1 MTAPASAL
9 QACFTLDPSLI
20 NPTRLHHLH
29 ERLLRK
35 ATPEQVEALTTK
47 LTGETLQQWQKVLI
61 GSDFISEKLCEYPD
75 WLLALVTDKE
85 ALGDYDKDALQRTMP
100 DPSLPTEAWDSRLR
114 QWRYRQM
121 ARIVW
126 RDFNRIADT
135 RRTVW
140 ELTALAE
147 LALQA
152 ALDYHYSNLC
162 EEMGEPCDAH
172 GESQPMLILGMGKL
186 GAWELNLSSDVDL
199 IFAYPSKGD
208 TRGGPRSYSN
218 QDFFVRLGQ
227 RLIKS
232 LDQMTVDGF
241 VFRVDMRLRPYGQCG
256 PLVST
261 FDGLESYYQTQGRE
275 WERFAMIKA
284 RVVASNGT
292 AEQTQALMG
301 MLRSFTY
308 RKYVDFSAID
318 ALRNLKQLINR
329 EVARRRTHDNV
340 KIGRGG
346 IREVEFIA
354 QAFQIIRGGRD
365 TELQERRLLQVLPL
379 LRQFNCLPSRI
390 DEQLAEAYC
399 FLRNVE
405 HAIQAYDDRQSQDL
419 PKDDLGR
426 QRIAHILGFDSWN
439 EFNQHL
445 NAHRDFVHQQFSA
458 VIATPDEQKN
468 DAQQQGL
475 ADWRL
480 FWHHLTGPGGDCQ
493 GMLEKLQFP
502 EPEKTVRLLRDDLLS
517 TPMVMAMAA
526 ISRERLAELAPR
538 LLQRVAAA
546 EKPYETLARIIP
558 LLLSTARRSA
568 YLLLLIENPEA
579 LDQLVVLTEAS
590 PWIAQQLAH
599 HPALLDELLNPTT
612 LYRVPPKEDL
622 AQDLRQQVLR
632 IDPED
637 LEQQMEAL
645 RYFRSAHALR
655 VAACEVTGKLPLMKV
670 SDYLTELAE
679 VILAYVLQLTWQQM
693 VQRHGYP
700 DGEVHE
706 EPSFIIVAYGK
717 LGGIELAHGS
727 DLDLVFIHA
736 AAPMGNTQPQSDEQ
750 RSIENATFYAR
761 LGQKI
766 IHVLNAQTPSGQLYD
781 VDMRLRPSGNS
792 GMLVTSLNAFEKY
805 QFESAWTWEHQA
817 LVRAR
822 AITGRPELMAQFT
835 ELRSR
840 VLGQARELEKL
851 RSDVVEMREKM
862 RTQLGSSK
870 KQKAEG
876 LFNLKQD
883 AGGIVDIEF
892 MVQYAVLA
900 WASAHPAL
908 LEFTDNIRILE
919 GLAQSGQLSA
929 QEVNQLI
936 EAYKAFRSL
945 GHRLALQQ
953 LPGIVAGDQV
963 ESERRIVTQ
972 IWRRLLDSNTT
983 LETNNS

>member
-1 MTAPASAL
+1 MPFPSAL
-9 QACFTLDPSLI
+9 QQCFTVNPELVNPS
-20 NPTRLHHLH
+20 RLNHLH
-29 ERLLRK
+29 ERLLRN
-35 ATPEQVEALTTK
+35 ATSDQLAALETAMV
-47 LTGETLQQWQKVLI
+47 GEHLCQWHRVVV
-61 GSDFISEKLCEYPD
+61 GSDFIAEKLCDHPD
-75 WLLALVTDKE
+75 WLLALVGDTSQIQDQDKPW
-85 ALGDYDKDALQRTMP
+85 LGAGLP
-100 DPSLPTEAWDSRLR
+100 DDMSLPAEAWDRRLR
-114 QWRYRQM
+114 HWRYRQM
-121 ARIVW
+121 ARIIW
-126 RDFNRIADT
+126 RDFNRLADT

-152 ALDYHYSNLC
+152 ALEYHYHHLC
-162 EEMGEPCDAH
+162 REMGEPCDAD
-172 GESQPMLILGMGKL
+172 GERQPMLILGMGKL

-199 IFAYPSKGD
+199 IFAYPSKGE
-208 TRGGPRSYSN
+208 TRGAPRSYSN
-218 QDFFVRLGQ
+218 QEFFVRLGQ

-232 LDQMTVDGF
+232 LDDVSADGF
-241 VFRVDMRLRPYGQCG
+241 VFRVDMRLRPYGQSG
-256 PLVST
+256 ALVST
-261 FDGLESYYQTQGRE
+261 FDGLEDYYQTQGRE

-292 AEQTQALMG
+292 PAQTQELMG
-301 MLRSFTY
+301 LLRSFTY

-365 TELQERRLLQVLPL
+365 TELQERRLLHVLPL
-379 LRQFNCLPSRI
+379 LQKLNCLPPGV
-390 DEQLAEAYC
+390 DEQLTKAYC
-399 FLRNVE
+399 FLRDVE
-405 HAIQAYDDRQSQDL
+405 HAIQGYDDRQSQDL
-419 PKDDLGR
+419 PKDELGR
-426 QRIAHILGFDSWN
+426 RRIAAVMGFANWA
-439 EFNQHL
+439 EFNSRL
-445 NAHRDFVHQQFSA
+445 NEHREFIHQQFSA
-458 VIATPDEQKN
+458 VIATPDEQK
-468 DAQQQGL
+468 DDVQQQGL

-480 FWHHLTGPGGDCQ
+480 FWHHLTGPGGDPQ
-493 GMLEKLQFP
+493 GVLEKLRFP
-502 EPEKTVRLLRDDLLS
+502 EPEKTVQLLRDHLLS
-517 TPMVMAMAA
+517 TPAVMAMAA
-526 ISRERLAELAPR
+526 ISRERFAELAPR

-546 EKPYETLARIIP
+546 EQPHQTLARIIP
-558 LLLSTARRSA
+558 LLIATARRSA

-599 HPALLDELLNPTT
+599 HPALLDELLNPAT

-622 AQDLRQQVLR
+622 TQELRQQVLR

-693 VQRHGYP
+693 VDRHGYP

-706 EPSFIIVAYGK
+706 QPNFIIIGYGK

-736 AAPMGNTQPQSDEQ
+736 ATPMGNTQPQNDQQ
-750 RSIENATFYAR
+750 RSIENGTFYVR

-766 IHVLNAQTPSGQLYD
+766 IHILNTQTPSGQLYE

-792 GMLVTSLNAFEKY
+792 GMLVTSLTAFEKY

-835 ELRSR
+835 QLRSR
-840 VLGQARELEKL
+840 VLGQSRDLDKL
-851 RSDVVEMREKM
+851 RHDVAEMREKM
-862 RTQLGSSK
+862 RSQLGSK
-870 KQKAEG
+870 KKEQAEG

-883 AGGIVDIEF
+883 SGGIVDIEF

-900 WASAHPAL
+900 WASAHPSL
-908 LEFTDNIRILE
+908 LEFTDNIRILG
-919 GLAQSGQLSA
+919 GLAESGQLSA

-972 IWRRLLDSNTT
+972 IWRRLLDSNAT
-983 LETNNS
+983 LETNDP

>member
-1 MTAPASAL
+1 MSAPTAL
-9 QACFTLDPSLI
+9 QACFTLDSTLI

-29 ERLLRK
+29 ERLLHK
-35 ATPEQVEALTTK
+35 ATGDQLKELAARLV
-47 LTGETLQQWQKVLI
+47 GNTLVQWHKVLI
-61 GSDFISEKLCEYPD
+61 GSDFISDKLCDNPA
-75 WLLALVTDKE
+75 WLLALISGAE
-85 ALGDYDKDALQRTMP
+85 ALQDYDKDALRQG
-100 DPSLPTEAWDSRLR
+100 LPEDLTLPAETWDSLLR

-126 RDFNRIADT
+126 RDFNRLADT
-135 RRTVW
+135 QRTIW
-140 ELTALAE
+140 ELTAMAE

-152 ALDYHYSNLC
+152 ALEYHYHHLRD
-162 EEMGEPCDAH
+162 EMGEPCDAS
-172 GESQPMLILGMGKL
+172 GVPQPMLVLGMGKL

-199 IFAYPSKGD
+199 IFAYPSAGD
-208 TRGGPRSYSN
+208 TRGGRRTFSN
-218 QDFFVRLGQ
+218 QEFFIRLGQ
-227 RLIKS
+227 RLIRS
-232 LDQMTVDGF
+232 LDQITAEGF

-256 PLVST
+256 PLVSS
-261 FDGLESYYQTQGRE
+261 FDGLEAYYQTQGRE

-292 AEQTQALMG
+292 EAHTQELMG
-301 MLRSFTY
+301 LLRRFTY

-329 EVARRRTHDNV
+329 EVSRRRTHDNV

-346 IREVEFIA
+346 IREVEFVA

-365 TELQERRLLQVLPL
+365 TELQERRLLHVLPL
-379 LRQFNCLPSRI
+379 LQQLNCLPAGI
-390 DEQLAEAYC
+390 DEQLTQAYC
-399 FLRNVE
+399 FLRDVE
-405 HAIQAYDDRQSQDL
+405 HAIQGYDDRQSQDL

-426 QRIAHILGFDSWN
+426 RRIAHILGF
-439 EFNQHL
+439 
-445 NAHRDFVHQQFSA
+445 AHWDDFYAHFSAQRDFIHQQFSA
-458 VIATPDEQKN
+458 VIATPDEQQD
-468 DAQQQGL
+468 DAQQQEL

-480 FWHHLTGPGGDCQ
+480 FWHHLTGPGIDPQ
-493 GMLEKLQFP
+493 GLLEKLRFP
-502 EPEKTVRLLRDDLLS
+502 EPEKTLQLLRDHLLS
-517 TPMVMAMAA
+517 APSVMAMAA
-526 ISRERLAELAPR
+526 VSRERLAELAPR
-538 LLQRVAAA
+538 LLQRLAAA
-546 EKPYETLARIIP
+546 DKPYDTLTRIVP
-558 LLLSTARRSA
+558 LLVATARRSA
-568 YLLLLIENPEA
+568 YLLLLIENPKA

-599 HPALLDELLNPTT
+599 HPALLDELLNPAT

-632 IDPED
+632 LEADD

-679 VILAYVLQLTWQQM
+679 VILEYVLQLTWQQM

-700 DGEVHE
+700 DGEVRQ
-706 EPSFIIVAYGK
+706 EPNFIIVAYGK

-736 AAPMGNTQPQSDEQ
+736 ANPMGSTQTQSDEQ
-750 RSIENATFYAR
+750 RSLENTTFYAR

-766 IHVLNAQTPSGQLYD
+766 IHILNTQTHSGQLYE

-792 GMLVTSLNAFEKY
+792 GMLVISLNAFEKY

-822 AITGRPELMAQFT
+822 AITGQPELMAQFT

-840 VLGQARELEKL
+840 VLGQPRDLAKL
-851 RSDVVEMREKM
+851 RREVVEMREKM
-862 RTQLGSSK
+862 RAQLGSNK
-870 KQKAEG
+870 KQKADG

-883 AGGIVDIEF
+883 SGGIVDIEF

-900 WASAHPAL
+900 WACTHPAL

-919 GLAQSGQLSA
+919 GLAESGQLSS

-972 IWRRLLDSNTT
+972 IWRRLLDSNAT
-983 LETNNS
+983 LETNNL

>member
-1 MTAPASAL
+1 MPSPSSL
-9 QACFTLDPSLI
+9 QACFTVPADLVNSTRI
-20 NPTRLHHLH
+20 NHLH

-35 ATPEQVEALTTK
+35 ATPEQLAVLEEKLVGEALN
-47 LTGETLQQWQKVLI
+47 QWHKVLI
-61 GSDFISEKLCEYPD
+61 GSDFVSEKLCDNPD
-75 WLLALVTDKE
+75 WLLALVSDPQLLADQE
-85 ALGDYDKDALQRTMP
+85 RDALATG
-100 DPSLPTEAWDSRLR
+100 LPVMDAPVDVWDTGLR

-126 RDFNRIADT
+126 RDFNRLANT
-135 RRTVW
+135 RRTIA
-140 ELTALAE
+140 ELTELAE

-152 ALDYHYSNLC
+152 TLEYHYAHLC
-162 EEMGEPCDAH
+162 KEMGEPQDETGAR
-172 GESQPMLILGMGKL
+172 QPMLILGMGKL

-199 IFAYPSKGD
+199 IFAYPNKGD
-208 TRGGPRSYSN
+208 THGGPRSFSN
-218 QDFFVRLGQ
+218 QEFFTRLGQ
-227 RLIKS
+227 RLIRS
-232 LDQMTVDGF
+232 LDQVTADGF
-241 VFRVDMRLRPYGQCG
+241 VFRVDMRLRPYGQSG
-256 PLVST
+256 SLVST
-261 FDGLESYYQTQGRE
+261 FDGLEDYYQTQGRE

-292 AEQTQALMG
+292 SEHTQDLMAS
-301 MLRSFTY
+301 LRSFTY

-329 EVARRRTHDNV
+329 EVARRRTHENV

-365 TELQERRLLQVLPL
+365 TELQERRLLKVLPL
-379 LRQFNCLPSRI
+379 LQRLHCLPPGV
-390 DEQLAEAYC
+390 DEQLCEAYC

-405 HAIQAYDDRQSQDL
+405 HAIQGYDDRQSQEL
-419 PKDDLGR
+419 PKDELGR
-426 QRIAHILGFDSWN
+426 RRIAHVMGFASWD
-439 EFNQHL
+439 EFNIQL
-445 NAHRDFVHQQFSA
+445 NAYRDFVHQQFSA

-468 DAQQQGL
+468 DAEQQSL

-480 FWHHLTGPGGDCQ
+480 FWHHLTGPGGDSQ
-493 GMLEKLQFP
+493 GLLEKLRFP
-502 EPEKTVRLLRDDLLS
+502 EPEQTLKLLRDHLLS
-517 TPMVMAMAA
+517 APPVMAMAA
-526 ISRERLAELAPR
+526 LSRERFAELAPR
-538 LLQRVAAA
+538 LLQRLATA
-546 EKPYETLARIIP
+546 EDPSGTLARIIP
-558 LLLSTARRSA
+558 LLIATARRSA

-579 LDQLVVLTEAS
+579 LEQLVVLTQAS
-590 PWIAQQLAH
+590 PWIAEQLAH
-599 HPALLDELLNPTT
+599 HPALLDELLNPAT

-622 AQDLRQQVLR
+622 AQDLRQHVLR
-632 IDPED
+632 IDPDD

-679 VILAYVLQLTWQQM
+679 VILAYVLQLAWQQM
-693 VQRHGYP
+693 VARHGYP
-700 DGEVHE
+700 DGDVHAL
-706 EPSFIIVAYGK
+706 PNFIVVAYGK

-727 DLDLVFIHA
+727 DLDLVFIHGA
-736 AAPMGNTQPQSDEQ
+736 NPMGSTQPQGPEQ
-750 RSIENATFYAR
+750 RSIENTTFYVR
-761 LGQKI
+761 LGQKM
-766 IHVLNAQTPSGQLYD
+766 IHILNTQTPSGQLYE

-792 GMLVTSLNAFEKY
+792 GLLVTSLTAFEKY

-822 AITGRPELMAQFT
+822 AIAGRPELMEQFG
-835 ELRSR
+835 ELRRR
-840 VLGQARELEKL
+840 VLAQPRDPAKL
-851 RSDVVEMREKM
+851 QKDVVDMRQKM
-862 RTQLGSSK
+862 RSQLGSNK
-870 KQKAEG
+870 KQQAEG

-883 AGGIVDIEF
+883 TGGIVDIEF

-900 WASAHPAL
+900 WSHSDPSL
-908 LEFTDNIRILE
+908 LEYTDNIRIL
-919 GLAQSGQLSA
+919 GCLAASGQLSA

-953 LPGIVAGDQV
+953 QPGIVAGDQV
-963 ESERRIVTQ
+963 ESERQIVTQ
-972 IWRRLLDSNTT
+972 IWRRLLDSNAT

>member
-1 MTAPASAL
+1 
-9 QACFTLDPSLI
+9 
-20 NPTRLHHLH
+20 
-29 ERLLRK
+29 
-35 ATPEQVEALTTK
+35 
-47 LTGETLQQWQKVLI
+47 
-61 GSDFISEKLCEYPD
+61 
-75 WLLALVTDKE
+75 
-85 ALGDYDKDALQRTMP
+85 
-100 DPSLPTEAWDSRLR
+100 
-114 QWRYRQM
+114 
-121 ARIVW
+121 
-126 RDFNRIADT
+126 
-135 RRTVW
+135 
-140 ELTALAE
+140 
-147 LALQA
+147 
-152 ALDYHYSNLC
+152 
-162 EEMGEPCDAH
+162 MG
-172 GESQPMLILGMGKL
+172 L
-186 GAWELNLSSDVDL
+186 
-199 IFAYPSKGD
+199 
-208 TRGGPRSYSN
+208 
-218 QDFFVRLGQ
+218 
-227 RLIKS
+227 
-232 LDQMTVDGF
+232 
-241 VFRVDMRLRPYGQCG
+241 
-256 PLVST
+256 
-261 FDGLESYYQTQGRE
+261 
-275 WERFAMIKA
+275 
-284 RVVASNGT
+284 
-292 AEQTQALMG
+292 
-301 MLRSFTY
+301 LRSFTY

-365 TELQERRLLQVLPL
+365 TELQERRLLKVLPL
-379 LRQFNCLPSRI
+379 LQQMHCLPPGV
-390 DEQLAEAYC
+390 DERLCEAYC

-405 HAIQAYDDRQSQDL
+405 HAIQGYNDRQSQDL
-419 PKDDLGR
+419 PKDELGR
-426 QRIAHILGFDSWN
+426 RRIALILGYASWA
-439 EFNQHL
+439 EFNARLHEY
-445 NAHRDFVHQQFSA
+445 RECIHQQFSA

-480 FWHHLTGPGGDCQ
+480 FWHHLTGPGGDPQ
-493 GMLEKLQFP
+493 GVLEKLQFP
-502 EPEKTVRLLRDDLLS
+502 EPENAVKLLRDHLLS
-517 TPMVMAMAA
+517 APAVMAMAA
-526 ISRERLAELAPR
+526 ISRERFAELAPR

-546 EKPYETLARIIP
+546 EKPQETLARIIP
-558 LLLSTARRSA
+558 LLVSTARRSA
-568 YLLLLIENPEA
+568 YLLLLIENPGA

-599 HPALLDELLNPTT
+599 HPALLDELLNPAT

-693 VQRHGYP
+693 VKRHGYP
-700 DGEVHE
+700 DGDVHE
-706 EPSFIIVAYGK
+706 QPNFIVVGYGK

-736 AAPMGNTQPQSDEQ
+736 ATSMGNTQPQSDEQ
-750 RSIENATFYAR
+750 RSIENTQFYAR

-766 IHVLNAQTPSGQLYD
+766 IHMLNTQTPSGQLYE

-792 GMLVTSLNAFEKY
+792 GMLVTSFTAFEKY

-822 AITGRPELMAQFT
+822 AITGRPELMVQFS

-840 VLGQARELEKL
+840 VLGQPRDLGKL
-851 RSDVVEMREKM
+851 RHDVAEMREKM
-862 RTQLGSSK
+862 RSQLGSNK
-870 KQKAEG
+870 KQQAEG

-883 AGGIVDIEF
+883 SGGIVDIEF

-900 WASAHPAL
+900 WANAHPSL
-908 LEFTDNIRILE
+908 LEFTDNIRILG
-919 GLAQSGQLSA
+919 GLAESGQLSA

-963 ESERRIVTQ
+963 ESERQIVTQ
-972 IWRRLLDSNTT
+972 IWRRLLDSSAT
-983 LETNNS
+983 LETNNL